1 MPQSVKVMA
10 LTATAT
16 LSTQT
21 SIFQSLNMKTPEV
34 IYIPPIKKNV
44 IYSVLEKPK
53 NIVTFEE

>member
-1 MPQSVKVMA
+1 MA